1 MPESAER
8 FEWLTQQLDALAERL
23 HVAST
28 LDERRLLLRRM
39 KVLIV
44 EIDMLILSALRR
56 DSRDITDSPPPDQPT
71 AES

>member
-44 EIDMLILSALRR
+44 EIDMLILSALKR
-56 DSRDITDSPPPDQPT
+56 DSRDITDSRPPDQPT
-71 AES
+71 IES

>member
-1 MPESAER
+1 MSSSPDR
-8 FEWLTQQLDALAERL
+8 FQWLTQELDALAESL
-23 HVAST
+23 HISHS

-44 EIDMLILSALRR
+44 EIDMLISSNLKR
-56 DSRDITDSPPPDQPT
+56 DTQDTTSSPPPEQPS